1 MPADR
6 LSLPDAEPAVP
17 PPGALRRHIH
27 AVLLVAFCAIDLS
40 ALSRFADVCGAL
52 DLWPL
57 AVLLG
62 LVLWSLTS
70 EQLPG
75 SGANLRYVLALLA
88 VGAGLRAFAALAPL
102 PRLRAVPLMIEA
114 YAAATLAGVHPR
126 QRVWSPRST
135 AVLHALS
142 LPTETLLQRSLD
154 CGMQHAN

>member
-6 LSLPDAEPAVP
+6 LSLPDAQAP
-17 PPGALRRHIH
+17 PPPSGALRRHLH
-27 AVLLVAFCAIDLS
+27 AVLLVAFCVFDLS
-40 ALSRFADVCGAL
+40 ALSRFADACGAL

-75 SGANLRYVLALLA
+75 SGANLRYVLSLLA
-88 VGAGLRAFAALAPL
+88 LSAGLRLCCAMAPL
-102 PRLRAVPLMIEA
+102 PRLHAMTLAIEA
-114 YAAATLAGVHPR
+114 YAAATLVGVHPR
-126 QRVWSPRST
+126 QRAWSSRGT

-142 LPTETLLQRSLD
+142 LPTETLLQRSL
-154 CGMQHAN
+154 GYGLQHAS